1 MVLLTAVQV
10 HPLQLGKHHQVQ
22 CQMKLLS
29 LQGVQDQPFTLSS
42 PLYEFQNTMV
52 PNTMVPNTMV
62 PNTRIWAESLF
73 DGSCY
78 VPV

>member
-10 HPLQLGKHHQVQ
+10 HPLQLGKHHHVQ
-22 CQMKLLS
+22 RQMKLLS
-29 LQGVQDQPFTLSS
+29 VQGLQDQPSTLPS

-52 PNTMVPNTMV
+52 PNT
-62 PNTRIWAESLF
+62 RIWADSIF